1 MVLIPIFVRGN
12 FMFHEIEV
20 MTIDS
25 AEILRAVNEKDVSG
39 WKGIYTAYYTAL
51 CVYANR
57 LINDVHGAEDL
68 VQEVLCNVWKSDSKF
83 ENVNNF
89 TYYLY
94 RAVYNQAMMEIRSK
108 GYRERYARQV
118 IQDSEG
124 FSDEVFVETVRE
136 ELTRHLYR
144 YIDELPNEQ
153 RQIILLS
160 IKGYTGKEI
169 ADELGIAISTV
180 KTQKNRSFKYLR
192 EKLKNTV
199 LFFLISCFW

>member
-1 MVLIPIFVRGN
+1 M
-12 FMFHEIEV
+12 
-20 MTIDS
+20 
-25 AEILRAVNEKDVSG
+25 
-39 WKGIYTAYYTAL
+39 
-51 CVYANR
+51 
-57 LINDVHGAEDL
+57 
-68 VQEVLCNVWKSDSKF
+68 
-83 ENVNNF
+83 
-89 TYYLY
+89 
-94 RAVYNQAMMEIRSK
+94 
-108 GYRERYARQV
+108 
-118 IQDSEG
+118 
-124 FSDEVFVETVRE
+124 ETVRE

>member
-1 MVLIPIFVRGN
+1 M
-12 FMFHEIEV
+12 
-20 MTIDS
+20 
-25 AEILRAVNEKDVSG
+25 
-39 WKGIYTAYYTAL
+39 
-51 CVYANR
+51 
-57 LINDVHGAEDL
+57 
-68 VQEVLCNVWKSDSKF
+68 LCNVWKSDSKF
-83 ENVNNF
+83 EDVNNF